1 MLSYQSLADTNIYDS
16 PAFTS
21 IATQMAKGRYLKILQ
36 PEVLQVQLLE
46 DGYVGFIRN
55 LFNLE
60 PRSYSYQPVNL
71 SEAEINKRIPK
82 AIAYT
87 KSAMNVT
94 NEYLWGGT
102 VPPHFDCSGLIQ
114 AAFSSV
120 GIWIPRDAYQQQ
132 DFTTPISK
140 LELQAGDLIFFGLGE
155 KANHVAMYL
164 GDDSYIHSSGKEKGN
179 NGLGVNSLIADG
191 NEISQKYASE
201 VRGFGRVT
209 KCYAPDQLTSLA
221 TNV

>member
-1 MLSYQSLADTNIYDS
+1 
-16 PAFTS
+16 
-21 IATQMAKGRYLKILQ
+21 MAKGRYLKILQ

-82 AIAYT
+82 AIVYT

>member
-16 PAFTS
+16 PSFAS

-46 DGYVGFIRN
+46 DGYVGFVRN

-60 PRSYSYQPVNL
+60 PRSYSYQPENL
-71 SEAEINKRIPK
+71 SESEIIKRIPR

-87 KSAMNVT
+87 KSAMKVT

-102 VPPHFDCSGLIQ
+102 VPPNFDCSGLMQ
-114 AAFSSV
+114 AAFGSV
-120 GIWIPRDAYQQQ
+120 GIWVPRDAYQQQ
-132 DFTTPISK
+132 DFTTPVES
-140 LELQAGDLIFFGLGE
+140 ELQAGDLIFFGLGE

-164 GDDSYIHSSGKEKGN
+164 GDNSYIHSSGQEKGR
-179 NGLGVNSLIADG
+179 NGIGIDALEIDDLSKIEHQIAARYRA
-191 NEISQKYASE
+191 EL
-201 VRGFGRVT
+201 RGFGRVT
-209 KCYAPDQLTSLA
+209 KCYNPL
-221 TNV
+221 